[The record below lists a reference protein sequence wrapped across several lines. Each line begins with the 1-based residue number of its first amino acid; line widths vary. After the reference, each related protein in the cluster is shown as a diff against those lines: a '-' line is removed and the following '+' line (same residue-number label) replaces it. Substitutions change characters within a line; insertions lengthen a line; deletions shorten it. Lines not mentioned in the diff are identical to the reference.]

1 MSGHK
6 PFKNLRDK
14 LESTPEGRAAMERER
29 RIVRDMLALYELR
42 AARGVPRAVLDR
54 AWETGRADVSP
65 GEHETGAYYT
75 ALRDYVEALGG
86 KLELRAVF
94 PDQTIRLG
102 PDGGEIDAPQQRS
115 DQHIA

>member
-42 AARGVPRAVLDR
+42 AARGVSQAVLDR
-54 AWETGRADVSP
+54 AWEASQADVSP
-65 GEHETGAYYT
+65 GEHETDAYY
-75 ALRDYVEALGG
+75 AAMHDYVEALGG
-86 KLELRAVF
+86 KLELQAVF

-102 PDGGEIDAPQQRS
+102 PGGGEVDVPQQHA